1 MSPDHP
7 DLQTLREKRLTR
19 FDPRAA
25 AVPRPT
31 AQDSSSSGSSSK
43 TPQMMRYVHNA
54 RKRRCGD
61 VELELELER
70 GAAKVA
76 RV

>member
-1 MSPDHP
+1 MGG
-7 DLQTLREKRLTR
+7 
-19 FDPRAA
+19 
-25 AVPRPT
+25 
-31 AQDSSSSGSSSK
+31 GSSSK

-61 VELELELER
+61 VELELEMEMER

>member
-7 DLQTLREKRLTR
+7 DLQTLREKRLAR

-31 AQDSSSSGSSSK
+31 AQDSSSSSK

-61 VELELELER
+61 VELELEMELER